1 MSTIPT
7 ADPHAPY
14 AQTVTET
21 SARVARGEL
30 TYAQVLESQLSR
42 IAARESSVKA
52 FKWHDADHVR
62 AQLAAVSL
70 RPEKLPLAGIAI
82 GIKDI
87 IDTGDTPTEYGSAAF
102 VENRPAK
109 DAAIVT
115 QLKAAGALMMGKTV
129 TTEFASQF
137 AGPTVNPHNFA
148 HTPGGSS
155 SGSAAAVADGMV
167 GLALGTQTA
176 GSTIRPAAYCGIV
189 GFKAT
194 RGKISLEGVNPLA
207 SSLDTMGWFGRS
219 VADVNLLASVLLGA
233 SNAVEKSGTIRLGW
247 FPGPEA
253 AQADADAVQALERA
267 RALLRANGIEL
278 VDIELPAKDFVALGE
293 SNRIIMSCEMS
304 RFYEKLYR
312 NKAPLGDLTVA
323 MIEFGLQIS
332 DAQLKAELEHAER
345 CRQMFTQVAK
355 GLDAVLTLASPGEAP
370 LKQNGTGSPMF
381 NRTWTTIGVPCL
393 GLPFGKGC
401 QGLPLA
407 VQLVAVEGQDHQLL
421 ALGGKIEALLAKA
434 KVV

>member
-1 MSTIPT
+1 MSTIPN
-7 ADPHAPY
+7 ADPKALY

-21 SARVARGEL
+21 SARIARGEV
-30 TYAQVLESQLSR
+30 THEQVLESQLGR
-42 IAARESSVKA
+42 IAAREPSVHA
-52 FKWHDADHVR
+52 FKWHDADNVR
-62 AQLAAVSL
+62 AQLAAVSA
-70 RPEKLPLAGIAI
+70 RPGKLPLAGIAI

-87 IDTGDTPTEYGSAAF
+87 IDTADMPTEYGSAAF
-102 VENRPAK
+102 VGNRPGK

-167 GLALGTQTA
+167 ALALGTQTA

-207 SSLDTMGWFGRS
+207 STLDTMGWFGRS
-219 VADVNLLASVLLGA
+219 VEDVKLLASVLLGP
-233 SNAVEKSGTIRLGW
+233 SSVGEKSGTIRIGW
-247 FPGPEA
+247 FPGPESQ
-253 AQADADAVQALERA
+253 QADADAREALERA
-267 RALLRANGIEL
+267 KQSLSKHGVEFVN
-278 VDIELPAKDFVALGE
+278 VELPPKDFIALGE
-293 SNRIIMSCEMS
+293 SNRMIMSYEMS

-323 MIEFGLQIS
+323 MIEFGLQIT
-332 DAQLKAELEHAER
+332 AEQFKAEREHAER
-345 CRQMFTQVAK
+345 CRQMFAQATK

-370 LKQNGTGSPMF
+370 LTENGTGSPMF

-393 GLPFGKGC
+393 GLPFGKGD

-407 VQLVAVEGQDHQLL
+407 VQFVAAEGQDHQLL
-421 ALGGKIEALLAKA
+421 ALGSKIEALLARA
-434 KVV
+434 

>member
-1 MSTIPT
+1 MSTIPS
-7 ADPHAPY
+7 ADSHALY

-21 SARVARGEL
+21 SARIARGEV
-30 TYAQVLESQLSR
+30 THAQVLESQLGR
-42 IAARESSVKA
+42 IAAREPSVHA

-62 AQLAAVSL
+62 EQLATVSSGS
-70 RPEKLPLAGIAI
+70 EKLPLAGIAI

-87 IDTGDTPTEYGSAAF
+87 IDTAEMPTEYGSAAF
-102 VENRPAK
+102 VGNCPAK

-115 QLKAAGALMMGKTV
+115 QLKAAGAVMMGKTV

-137 AGPTVNPHNFA
+137 AGATVNPHNFA

-207 SSLDTMGWFGRS
+207 PTLDTMGWFGRS
-219 VADVNLLASVLLGA
+219 VDDVKLLASVLLGA
-233 SNAVEKSGTIRLGW
+233 SNAAEKSGTIRLGW
-247 FPGPEA
+247 YPGPEA

-267 RALLRANGIEL
+267 KAMLRAHGVEL
-278 VDIELPAKDFVALGE
+278 VDVEVLPAKDMIALGE
-293 SNRIIMSCEMS
+293 SNRLIMSYEMS

-323 MIEFGLQIS
+323 MIEFGLQITE
-332 DAQLKAELEHAER
+332 AQFNAQREHAER
-345 CRQMFTQVAK
+345 CRQMFAQTAK

-370 LKQNGTGSPMF
+370 LTQNGTGSPMF

-393 GLPFGKGC
+393 GLPFGKGD

-421 ALGGKIEALLAKA
+421 AIGGKIEALLAKG
-434 KVV
+434 

>member
-1 MSTIPT
+1 MSTIPS
-7 ADPHAPY
+7 ADPHALY

-21 SARVARGEL
+21 SARIARGEI
-30 TYAQVLESQLSR
+30 TPAQVLESQLGR
-42 IAARESSVKA
+42 IAAREPSVHA
-52 FKWHDADHVR
+52 FKWHDADKVR
-62 AQLAAVSL
+62 AQLAAVSS
-70 RPEKLPLAGIAI
+70 RSEKLPLAGIAI

-87 IDTGDTPTEYGSAAF
+87 IDTADMPTEYGSAAF
-102 VENRPAK
+102 VGNRPAK

-115 QLKAAGALMMGKTV
+115 QLKAAGAVMMGKTV

-137 AGPTVNPHNFA
+137 AGATVNPHNFA

-207 SSLDTMGWFGRS
+207 PTLDTMGWFGRS
-219 VADVNLLASVLLGA
+219 VDDVKLLASVLLGA
-233 SNAVEKSGTIRLGW
+233 SNASEQSGTIRLGW
-247 FPGPEA
+247 YPGPEA
-253 AQADADAVQALERA
+253 AQAVADAVQALERA
-267 RALLRANGIEL
+267 KALLRAHGVEL
-278 VDIELPAKDFVALGE
+278 VDVEVMPAKDMIALGE
-293 SNRIIMSCEMS
+293 SNRLIMSYEMS

-323 MIEFGLQIS
+323 MIEFGLQIT
-332 DAQLKAELEHAER
+332 DAQFKAQREHAER
-345 CRQMFTQVAK
+345 CRQMFAQAAK

-370 LKQNGTGSPMF
+370 LTQNGTGSPMF

-393 GLPFGKGC
+393 GLPFGKGGK
-401 QGLPLA
+401 GLPLA
-407 VQLVAVEGQDHQLL
+407 VQLVAAEGQDHQLL
-421 ALGGKIEALLAKA
+421 ALGGKIESLLAKG
-434 KVV
+434 

>member
-1 MSTIPT
+1 MSTIPS
-7 ADPHAPY
+7 ADPHALY

-21 SARVARGEL
+21 SARIARGEV
-30 TYAQVLESQLSR
+30 THAQVLESQLGR
-42 IAARESSVKA
+42 IAAREPSVHA

-62 AQLAAVSL
+62 AQLAAVSA
-70 RPEKLPLAGIAI
+70 RSEKLPLAGVAI

-87 IDTGDTPTEYGSAAF
+87 IDTADMPTEYGSAAF
-102 VENRPAK
+102 VGNRPAK

-115 QLKAAGALMMGKTV
+115 QLKAAGAVMMGKTV

-137 AGPTVNPHNFA
+137 AGATVNPHNFA

-207 SSLDTMGWFGRS
+207 PTLDTMGWFGRS
-219 VADVNLLASVLLGA
+219 VDDVKLLASVLLGA
-233 SNAVEKSGTIRLGW
+233 PKAAEQTGTMRLGW
-247 FPGPEA
+247 YPGPEA

-267 RALLRANGIEL
+267 KAVLRAHGVEL
-278 VDIELPAKDFVALGE
+278 VDVEVLPAKDMIALGE
-293 SNRIIMSCEMS
+293 SNRMIMSYEMS

-323 MIEFGLQIS
+323 MIEFGLQITE
-332 DAQLKAELEHAER
+332 AQFNVQREHAER
-345 CRQMFTQVAK
+345 CRQMFTQAAK

-370 LKQNGTGSPMF
+370 LTQNGTGSPMF
-381 NRTWTTIGVPCL
+381 NRTWTSIGVPCL
-393 GLPFGKGC
+393 GLPFGKGD

-421 ALGGKIEALLAKA
+421 DLGGKIEALLAKG
-434 KVV
+434 

>member
-1 MSTIPT
+1 MSTIPS
-7 ADPHAPY
+7 ADPHALY

-21 SARVARGEL
+21 SARIARGEL
-30 TYAQVLESQLSR
+30 THAQVLESQLGR
-42 IAARESSVKA
+42 IAAREPSVHA

-62 AQLAAVSL
+62 SQLAAVSS
-70 RPEKLPLAGIAI
+70 RSEKLPLAGIAI

-87 IDTGDTPTEYGSAAF
+87 IDTADMPTEYGSAAF
-102 VENRPAK
+102 VANRPVK

-137 AGPTVNPHNFA
+137 AGATVNPHNFA

-155 SGSAAAVADGMV
+155 SGSAAAVADGML

-194 RGKISLEGVNPLA
+194 RGKISLEGVNPL
-207 SSLDTMGWFGRS
+207 SPTLDTMGWFGRS
-219 VADVNLLASVLLGA
+219 VDDVKLLASVLLGA
-233 SNAVEKSGTIRLGW
+233 SNAVEKSGMMRLGW
-247 FPGPEA
+247 YPGPEA
-253 AQADADAVQALERA
+253 AQADADAVHALERA
-267 RALLRANGIEL
+267 KAVLRAQGVEL
-278 VDIELPAKDFVALGE
+278 VDVEVIPAKDMIALGE
-293 SNRIIMSCEMS
+293 SNRMIMSYEMS

-323 MIEFGLQIS
+323 MIEFGLQITA
-332 DAQLKAELEHAER
+332 AQFEAQRAHAER
-345 CRQMFTQVAK
+345 CRQMFAQAAK

-370 LKQNGTGSPMF
+370 LTQNGTGSPMF
-381 NRTWTTIGVPCL
+381 NRTWTSIGVPCL
-393 GLPFGKGC
+393 GLPFGKGK

-407 VQLVAVEGQDHQLL
+407 VQLVAAEGLDHQLL
-421 ALGGKIEALLAKA
+421 ALGGKIESLLAKG
-434 KVV
+434 

>member
-1 MSTIPT
+1 MSTIPS
-7 ADPHAPY
+7 ADPHALY

-21 SARVARGEL
+21 SARIARGEL
-30 TYAQVLESQLSR
+30 THAQVLESQLGR
-42 IAARESSVKA
+42 IAAREPSVHA
-52 FKWHDADHVR
+52 FKFHDADDVR
-62 AQLAAVSL
+62 AQLAAVSS
-70 RPEKLPLAGIAI
+70 RSEKLPLAGIAI

-87 IDTGDTPTEYGSAAF
+87 IDTADMPSEYGSAAF
-102 VENRPAK
+102 VGHRPAK

-137 AGPTVNPHNFA
+137 AGATVNPHNFA

-207 SSLDTMGWFGRS
+207 PTLDTMGWFGRS
-219 VADVNLLASVLLGA
+219 VDDVKLLASVLLGT
-233 SNAVEKSGTIRLGW
+233 SNAAEKSGTMRLGW
-247 FPGPEA
+247 YPGPEA

-267 RALLRANGIEL
+267 KAMLRAQGIEL
-278 VDIELPAKDFVALGE
+278 VDVEVLPAKDMIALGE
-293 SNRIIMSCEMS
+293 SNRLIMSYEMS

-323 MIEFGLQIS
+323 MIEFGLQITE
-332 DAQLKAELEHAER
+332 AQFNAQREHAER
-345 CRQMFTQVAK
+345 CRQMFAQAAK

-370 LKQNGTGSPMF
+370 LTQNGTGSPMF
-381 NRTWTTIGVPCL
+381 NRTWTSIGVPCL
-393 GLPFGKGC
+393 GLPFGKGD

-407 VQLVAVEGQDHQLL
+407 VQLVAAEGQDHQLL
-421 ALGGKIEALLAKA
+421 AIGGKIESLLAKG
-434 KVV
+434 

>member
-1 MSTIPT
+1 MSTIPS
-7 ADPHAPY
+7 ADPHALY
-14 AQTVTET
+14 AQTVTEI
-21 SARVARGEL
+21 SARIARGEV
-30 TYAQVLESQLSR
+30 THAQVLESQLSR
-42 IAARESSVKA
+42 IAAREPSVHA

-62 AQLAAVSL
+62 AQLTAVSS
-70 RPEKLPLAGIAI
+70 RSEKLPLAGIAI

-87 IDTGDTPTEYGSAAF
+87 IDTADMPTGYGSAAF
-102 VENRPAK
+102 IGHRPAK

-137 AGPTVNPHNFA
+137 AGATVNPHNFA

-189 GFKAT
+189 GFKST

-207 SSLDTMGWFGRS
+207 PTLDTMGWFGRS
-219 VADVNLLASVLLGA
+219 VDDVKLLASVLLGA
-233 SNAVEKSGTIRLGW
+233 SDAAEQSGKMRLGW
-247 FPGPEA
+247 YPGPEA

-267 RALLRANGIEL
+267 KAVLRTHGIEL
-278 VDIELPAKDFVALGE
+278 VDVEVLPAKDMIALGE
-293 SNRIIMSCEMS
+293 SNRMIMSYEMS

-332 DAQLKAELEHAER
+332 EAQFNAQREHAER
-345 CRQMFTQVAK
+345 CRQMFTQAAK

-370 LKQNGTGSPMF
+370 LTQNGTGSPMF
-381 NRTWTTIGVPCL
+381 NRTWTSIGVPCL
-393 GLPFGKGC
+393 GLPFGKGK

-407 VQLVAVEGQDHQLL
+407 VQLVAVEGRDHQLL
-421 ALGGKIEALLAKA
+421 ALGGKIESLLAKG
-434 KVV
+434 

>member
-1 MSTIPT
+1 MSTIPS
-7 ADPHAPY
+7 ADPQALY

-21 SARVARGEL
+21 SARIARGEV
-30 TYAQVLESQLSR
+30 THKEVLESQLSR
-42 IAARESSVKA
+42 IAARESSVHA
-52 FKWHDADHVR
+52 FKWFDPDHVR
-62 AQLAAVSL
+62 AQLAEVSA
-70 RPEKLPLAGIAI
+70 RSGKLPLAGIAI

-87 IDTGDTPTEYGSAAF
+87 IDTADMPTEYGSAAF
-102 VENRPAK
+102 VGNRPAK
-109 DAAIVT
+109 DAAIVA

-155 SGSAAAVADGMV
+155 SGSAAAVADGMI

-194 RGKISLEGVNPLA
+194 RGKISLEGVNPL
-207 SSLDTMGWFGRS
+207 SPTLDTMGWFGRS
-219 VADVNLLASVLLGA
+219 VEDVKLLASVLLGPSSA
-233 SNAVEKSGTIRLGW
+233 EKSGAIRIGW

-253 AQADADAVQALERA
+253 QQADAEARKALERA
-267 RALLRANGIEL
+267 REVLSKHGVEFVAVEM
-278 VDIELPAKDFVALGE
+278 PAKDFIALGE
-293 SNRIIMSCEMS
+293 SNRIIMSYEMS

-323 MIEFGLQIS
+323 MIEFGLQITE
-332 DAQLKAELEHAER
+332 AQFNAEREHAEH
-345 CRQMFTQVAK
+345 CRKLFSQAAK

-393 GLPFGKGC
+393 GLPFGKGV

-407 VQLVAVEGQDHQLL
+407 VQLVATEGQDHQLL
-421 ALGGKIEALLAKA
+421 ALGEKIEAWLNKA
-434 KVV
+434 

>member
-1 MSTIPT
+1 MSTIPS
-7 ADPHAPY
+7 ADPHALY

-21 SARVARGEL
+21 SARIARGEV
-30 TYAQVLESQLSR
+30 THAQVLESQLGR
-42 IAARESSVKA
+42 IAAREPSVHA

-62 AQLAAVSL
+62 AQLAAVSA
-70 RPEKLPLAGIAI
+70 RSEKLPLAGVAI

-87 IDTGDTPTEYGSAAF
+87 IDTADMPTEYGSAAF
-102 VENRPAK
+102 VGNRPAK

-115 QLKAAGALMMGKTV
+115 QLKAAGAVMMGKTV

-137 AGPTVNPHNFA
+137 AGATVNPHNFA

-207 SSLDTMGWFGRS
+207 PTLDTMGWFGRS
-219 VADVNLLASVLLGA
+219 VDDVKLLASVLLGA
-233 SNAVEKSGTIRLGW
+233 SKEAEKTGTMRLGW
-247 FPGPEA
+247 YPGPEA
-253 AQADADAVQALERA
+253 AQADADAVQTLERA
-267 RALLRANGIEL
+267 KAVLRAHGIEL
-278 VDIELPAKDFVALGE
+278 VDAEVLPAKDMIALGE
-293 SNRIIMSCEMS
+293 SNRMIMSYEMS

-323 MIEFGLQIS
+323 MIEFGLQITE
-332 DAQLKAELEHAER
+332 AQFNAQREHAER
-345 CRQMFTQVAK
+345 CRQMFTQAAK

-370 LKQNGTGSPMF
+370 LTQNGTGSPMF

-393 GLPFGKGC
+393 GLPFGKGD

-421 ALGGKIEALLAKA
+421 DLGGKIEALLAKG
-434 KVV
+434 

>member
-1 MSTIPT
+1 MSTIPS
-7 ADPHAPY
+7 ADSHALY

-21 SARVARGEL
+21 SARIARGEI
-30 TYAQVLESQLSR
+30 THAQVLESQLGR
-42 IAARESSVKA
+42 IAAREPSVHA

-62 AQLAAVSL
+62 AQLAAVSA
-70 RPEKLPLAGIAI
+70 RSEKLPLAGIAI

-87 IDTGDTPTEYGSAAF
+87 IDTADMPTEYGSAAF
-102 VENRPAK
+102 VGNRPAK
-109 DAAIVT
+109 EAAIVT

-137 AGPTVNPHNFA
+137 AGATVNPHNFA

-194 RGKISLEGVNPLA
+194 RGKISLEGVNPL
-207 SSLDTMGWFGRS
+207 SPTLDTMGWFGRS
-219 VADVNLLASVLLGA
+219 VDDVKLLASVLLGA
-233 SNAVEKSGTIRLGW
+233 SNATEPSGTIRLGW
-247 FPGPEA
+247 YPGPEA

-267 RALLRANGIEL
+267 KAVLGAHRVEL
-278 VDIELPAKDFVALGE
+278 VDVEVLPAKDMIALGE
-293 SNRIIMSCEMS
+293 SNRIIMSHEMS

-323 MIEFGLQIS
+323 MIEFGLQITPE
-332 DAQLKAELEHAER
+332 QCQAEREHAER
-345 CRQMFTQVAK
+345 CRQLFAQATK
-355 GLDAVLTLASPGEAP
+355 GLNAVLTLASPGEAP

-381 NRTWTTIGVPCL
+381 NRTWTSIGVPCL
-393 GLPFGKGC
+393 GLPFGKGD

-407 VQLVAVEGQDHQLL
+407 VQLVAAEGQDHQLL
-421 ALGGKIEALLAKA
+421 ALGGKIEALLHSA
-434 KVV
+434 

>member
-1 MSTIPT
+1 MSTIPS
-7 ADPHAPY
+7 ADPHALY

-21 SARVARGEL
+21 SARIARGEV
-30 TYAQVLESQLSR
+30 THAQVLESQLGR
-42 IAARESSVKA
+42 IAALEPSVHA
-52 FKWHDADHVR
+52 FKWHDAERVR
-62 AQLAAVSL
+62 EQLAAVPARS
-70 RPEKLPLAGIAI
+70 EKLPLAGVAI

-87 IDTGDTPTEYGSAAF
+87 IDTADMPTEYGSAAF
-102 VENRPAK
+102 VGNRPAK

-115 QLKAAGALMMGKTV
+115 QLKAAGAVMMGKTV

-137 AGPTVNPHNFA
+137 AGATVNPHNFA

-207 SSLDTMGWFGRS
+207 QTLDTMGWFGRS
-219 VADVNLLASVLLGA
+219 VDDVKLLASVLLGA
-233 SNAVEKSGTIRLGW
+233 SHAAEKSDTIRLGW
-247 FPGPEA
+247 YPGPEA
-253 AQADADAVQALERA
+253 AQADADALQALERA
-267 RALLRANGIEL
+267 KVLLRAHGVEL
-278 VDIELPAKDFVALGE
+278 VDVEVLPAQDMIALGE
-293 SNRIIMSCEMS
+293 SNRLIMSYEMS

-312 NKAPLGDLTVA
+312 NKAPLGNLTVA
-323 MIEFGLQIS
+323 MIEFGLQITE
-332 DAQLKAELEHAER
+332 AQFNAQREHAER
-345 CRQMFTQVAK
+345 CRQMFSQAAK
-355 GLDAVLTLASPGEAP
+355 DLDAVLTLASPGEAP
-370 LKQNGTGSPMF
+370 LTQNGTGSPMF

-393 GLPFGKGC
+393 GLPFGKGD

-407 VQLVAVEGQDHQLL
+407 IQLVAAENQDHQLL
-421 ALGGKIEALLAKA
+421 ALGGIIESLLAKG
-434 KVV
+434 

>member
-1 MSTIPT
+1 MSTIPS
-7 ADPHAPY
+7 ADSHALY

-21 SARVARGEL
+21 SARIARGEV
-30 TYAQVLESQLSR
+30 THAQVLESQLGR
-42 IAARESSVKA
+42 IAAREPSVHA

-62 AQLAAVSL
+62 AQLDAVSSHS
-70 RPEKLPLAGIAI
+70 EKLPLAGIAI

-87 IDTGDTPTEYGSAAF
+87 IDTDDMPTEYGSAAF
-102 VENRPAK
+102 VGNRPAK

-115 QLKAAGALMMGKTV
+115 QLKAAGAVMMGKTV

-137 AGPTVNPHNFA
+137 AGATVNPHNFA

-194 RGKISLEGVNPLA
+194 RGEISLEGVNPL
-207 SSLDTMGWFGRS
+207 SPTLDTMGWFGRS
-219 VADVNLLASVLLGA
+219 VDDVKLLASVLLGA
-233 SNAVEKSGTIRLGW
+233 SNAAEKTGTMRLGW
-247 FPGPEA
+247 YPGPEA

-267 RALLRANGIEL
+267 MAVLRAHGVEL
-278 VDIELPAKDFVALGE
+278 VDVEVLPAKDMIALGE
-293 SNRIIMSCEMS
+293 SNRLIMSYEMS

-323 MIEFGLQIS
+323 MIEFGLQITE
-332 DAQLKAELEHAER
+332 AQFNAQREHAER
-345 CRQMFTQVAK
+345 CRQMFTQAVK

-370 LKQNGTGSPMF
+370 LKINGTGSPMF

-393 GLPFGKGC
+393 GLPFGKGD

-407 VQLVAVEGQDHQLL
+407 VQLVAVEGQDHSLL
-421 ALGGKIEALLAKA
+421 DLGGKIEGLLAKG
-434 KVV
+434 

>member
-1 MSTIPT
+1 MSTIPS
-7 ADPHAPY
+7 ADSHALY

-21 SARVARGEL
+21 SARIARGEV
-30 TYAQVLESQLSR
+30 THAQVLESQLGR
-42 IAARESSVKA
+42 IAAREPSVHA
-52 FKWHDADHVR
+52 FKFHDADDVR
-62 AQLAAVSL
+62 AQLAAVSS
-70 RPEKLPLAGIAI
+70 RSEKLPLAGIAI

-87 IDTGDTPTEYGSAAF
+87 IDTADMPSEYGSAAF
-102 VENRPAK
+102 VGHRPPK

-137 AGPTVNPHNFA
+137 AGATVNPHNFA

-207 SSLDTMGWFGRS
+207 PTLDTMGWFGRS
-219 VADVNLLASVLLGA
+219 VDDVKLLASVLLGA
-233 SNAVEKSGTIRLGW
+233 SNAAEKSGTIRLGW
-247 FPGPEA
+247 YPGPEA

-267 RALLRANGIEL
+267 KAVLHKHGVEL
-278 VDIELPAKDFVALGE
+278 VDVEVLPAKDMIALGE
-293 SNRIIMSCEMS
+293 SNRMIMSYEMS

-323 MIEFGLQIS
+323 MIEFGLQITE
-332 DAQLKAELEHAER
+332 AQFNAEREHAER
-345 CRQMFTQVAK
+345 CRQMFAQAAK

-370 LKQNGTGSPMF
+370 LTQNGTGSPMF
-381 NRTWTTIGVPCL
+381 NRTWTSIGVPCL
-393 GLPFGKGC
+393 GLPFGKGD

-407 VQLVAVEGQDHQLL
+407 IQLVAAEGQDHQLL
-421 ALGGKIEALLAKA
+421 AIGGKIESLLAKG
-434 KVV
+434 

>member
-1 MSTIPT
+1 MSTIPS
-7 ADPHAPY
+7 ADQHALY

-21 SARVARGEL
+21 SARIVRGEV
-30 TYAQVLESQLSR
+30 THAQVLASQLER
-42 IAARESSVKA
+42 IASREPSVHA
-52 FKWHDADHVR
+52 FKWHDAESVR
-62 AQLAAVSL
+62 EQLAAVSA
-70 RPEKLPLAGIAI
+70 RSEKLPLAGVAI

-87 IDTGDTPTEYGSAAF
+87 IDTADMPTGYGSAAF
-102 VENRPAK
+102 IGHRPAK

-137 AGPTVNPHNFA
+137 AGATVNPHNFA

-207 SSLDTMGWFGRS
+207 PTLDTMGWFGRS
-219 VADVNLLASVLLGA
+219 VDDVKLLASVLLGGSQA
-233 SNAVEKSGTIRLGW
+233 AEKSDTIRLGW
-247 FPGPEA
+247 YPGPEA
-253 AQADADAVQALERA
+253 AQADADAVQALEHA
-267 RALLRANGIEL
+267 KALLRAHGVEI
-278 VDIELPAKDFVALGE
+278 VDVEVLPTQDMIALGE
-293 SNRIIMSCEMS
+293 SNRLIMSYEMS
-304 RFYEKLYR
+304 RFYEQLYR

-323 MIEFGLQIS
+323 MIEFGLQITE
-332 DAQLKAELEHAER
+332 AQFNAQREHAER
-345 CRQMFTQVAK
+345 CRQMFAQAVK

-370 LKQNGTGSPMF
+370 LTQNGTGSPMF

-393 GLPFGKGC
+393 GLPFGKGD

-407 VQLVAVEGQDHQLL
+407 IQLVAAEGQDHQLL
-421 ALGGKIEALLAKA
+421 DLGGKLESLLSKG
-434 KVV
+434 

>member
-1 MSTIPT
+1 MSTIPS
-7 ADPHAPY
+7 ADSHALY

-21 SARVARGEL
+21 SARIARGEV
-30 TYAQVLESQLSR
+30 THAQVLESQLGR
-42 IAARESSVKA
+42 IAAREPSVHA
-52 FKWHDADHVR
+52 FKFHDADDVR
-62 AQLAAVSL
+62 AQLAAVSS
-70 RPEKLPLAGIAI
+70 RSEKLPLAGIAI

-87 IDTGDTPTEYGSAAF
+87 IDTADMPSEYGSAAF
-102 VENRPAK
+102 VGHRPPK

-137 AGPTVNPHNFA
+137 AGATVNPHNFA

-155 SGSAAAVADGMV
+155 RGSAAAVADGMV

-207 SSLDTMGWFGRS
+207 PTLDTMGWFGRS
-219 VADVNLLASVLLGA
+219 VDDVKLLASVLLGA
-233 SNAVEKSGTIRLGW
+233 SNAAEKSGTIRLGW
-247 FPGPEA
+247 YPGPEA

-267 RALLRANGIEL
+267 KAVLHKHGVEL
-278 VDIELPAKDFVALGE
+278 VDVEVLPAKDMIALGE
-293 SNRIIMSCEMS
+293 SNRMIMSYEMS

-323 MIEFGLQIS
+323 MIEFGLQITE
-332 DAQLKAELEHAER
+332 AQFNAEREHAER
-345 CRQMFTQVAK
+345 CRQMFAQAAK

-370 LKQNGTGSPMF
+370 LTQNGTGSPMF
-381 NRTWTTIGVPCL
+381 NRTWTSIGVPCL
-393 GLPFGKGC
+393 GLPFGKGD

-407 VQLVAVEGQDHQLL
+407 IQLVAAEGQDHQLL
-421 ALGGKIEALLAKA
+421 AIGGKIESLLAKG
-434 KVV
+434 

>member
-1 MSTIPT
+1 MPTIPS
-7 ADPHAPY
+7 ADPHALY
-14 AQTVTET
+14 AQPVTET
-21 SARVARGEL
+21 SARIARGEL
-30 TYAQVLESQLSR
+30 THEQVLESQLSR
-42 IAARESSVKA
+42 IAARESSVHA
-52 FKWHDADHVR
+52 FKWHDAEYVR
-62 AQLAAVSL
+62 AQLAAVKAKS
-70 RPEKLPLAGIAI
+70 EKLPLAGIAI

-87 IDTGDTPTEYGSAAF
+87 IDTADMPTEYGSAAF
-102 VENRPAK
+102 VGNQPAK
-109 DAAIVT
+109 DAAIVS

-207 SSLDTMGWFGRS
+207 PSLDTMGWFGRS
-219 VADVNLLASVLLGA
+219 VEDVKLLASVLLGPSPVGERA
-233 SNAVEKSGTIRLGW
+233 GLIRLGW
-247 FPGPEA
+247 YPGPEA
-253 AQADADAVQALERA
+253 QQADADARHALERA
-267 RALLRANGIEL
+267 KALLHAHGVEL
-278 VDIELPAKDFVALGE
+278 VDVELPATDMIALGE
-293 SNRIIMSCEMS
+293 SNRIIMSYEMS
-304 RFYEKLYR
+304 HFYERLYR
-312 NKAPLGDLTVA
+312 DKAPLGDLTVA

-332 DAQLKAELEHAER
+332 PAQFKAELEHAER
-345 CRQMFTQVAK
+345 CRQMFTQAAK

-393 GLPFGKGC
+393 GLPFGKGE
-401 QGLPLA
+401 QGLPLG

-421 ALGGKIEALLAKA
+421 ALGSKVEALLAQA
-434 KVV
+434 KSV

>member
-1 MSTIPT
+1 MSTIPS
-7 ADPHAPY
+7 ADPHALY

-21 SARVARGEL
+21 SARIARGEV
-30 TYAQVLESQLSR
+30 THAQVLESQLGR
-42 IAARESSVKA
+42 IAAREPSVHA

-62 AQLAAVSL
+62 AQLAAVSA
-70 RPEKLPLAGIAI
+70 RSEKLPLAGVAI

-87 IDTGDTPTEYGSAAF
+87 IDTADMPTEYGSAAF
-102 VENRPAK
+102 VGNRPAK

-115 QLKAAGALMMGKTV
+115 QLKAAGAVMMGKTV

-137 AGPTVNPHNFA
+137 AGATVNPHNFA

-207 SSLDTMGWFGRS
+207 PTLDTMGWFGRS
-219 VADVNLLASVLLGA
+219 VDDVKLLASVLLGA
-233 SNAVEKSGTIRLGW
+233 SKEAEKTGTMRLGW
-247 FPGPEA
+247 YPGPEA
-253 AQADADAVQALERA
+253 AQADADAVQTLERA
-267 RALLRANGIEL
+267 KAVLRAHGIEL
-278 VDIELPAKDFVALGE
+278 VDAEVLPAKDMIALGE
-293 SNRIIMSCEMS
+293 SNRMIMSYEMS

-323 MIEFGLQIS
+323 MIEFGLQIT
-332 DAQLKAELEHAER
+332 DAQFNAQREHAER
-345 CRQMFTQVAK
+345 CRQMFTQAAK

-370 LKQNGTGSPMF
+370 LTQNGTGSPMF

-393 GLPFGKGC
+393 GLPFGKGD

-421 ALGGKIEALLAKA
+421 DLGGKIEALLAKG
-434 KVV
+434 

>member
-1 MSTIPT
+1 MSTIPS
-7 ADPHAPY
+7 ADPHALY

-21 SARVARGEL
+21 SARIARGEV
-30 TYAQVLESQLSR
+30 THAQVLESQLGR
-42 IAARESSVKA
+42 VAAREPSVHA

-62 AQLAAVSL
+62 AQLAAVSA
-70 RPEKLPLAGIAI
+70 RSEKLPLAGIAI

-87 IDTGDTPTEYGSAAF
+87 IDTADMPTEYGSAAF
-102 VENRPAK
+102 VGNRPAK

-115 QLKAAGALMMGKTV
+115 QLKAAGAVMMGKTV

-137 AGPTVNPHNFA
+137 AGATVNPHNFA

-207 SSLDTMGWFGRS
+207 PTLDTMGWFGRS
-219 VADVNLLASVLLGA
+219 VDDVKLLASVLLGA
-233 SNAVEKSGTIRLGW
+233 SNAAEKSGTIRLGW
-247 FPGPEA
+247 YPGPEA
-253 AQADADAVQALERA
+253 TQADADAVQALERA
-267 RALLRANGIEL
+267 KAVLRAHGVEL
-278 VDIELPAKDFVALGE
+278 VDVEVLPAKDMIALGE
-293 SNRIIMSCEMS
+293 SNRMIMSFEMS

-323 MIEFGLQIS
+323 MIEFGLQIT
-332 DAQLKAELEHAER
+332 DAQFNAQREHAER
-345 CRQMFTQVAK
+345 CRQMFAQAAK
-355 GLDAVLTLASPGEAP
+355 GVDAVLTLASPGEAP
-370 LKQNGTGSPMF
+370 LTQNGTGSPMF
-381 NRTWTTIGVPCL
+381 NRTWTSIGVPCL
-393 GLPFGKGC
+393 GLPFGKGK

-421 ALGGKIEALLAKA
+421 ALGGKIESLLAKG
-434 KVV
+434 

>member
-1 MSTIPT
+1 MSTIPS
-7 ADPHAPY
+7 ADPHALY

-21 SARVARGEL
+21 SARIARGEI
-30 TYAQVLESQLSR
+30 TPAQVLESQLGR
-42 IAARESSVKA
+42 IAAREPSVHA
-52 FKWHDADHVR
+52 FKWHDADKVR
-62 AQLAAVSL
+62 AQLAAVSS
-70 RPEKLPLAGIAI
+70 RSEKLPLAGIAI

-87 IDTGDTPTEYGSAAF
+87 IDTADMPTEYGSAAF
-102 VENRPAK
+102 VGNRPAK

-115 QLKAAGALMMGKTV
+115 QLKAAGAVMMGKTV

-137 AGPTVNPHNFA
+137 AGATVNPHNFA

-207 SSLDTMGWFGRS
+207 PTLDTMGWFGRS
-219 VADVNLLASVLLGA
+219 VVDVKLLASVLLGA
-233 SNAVEKSGTIRLGW
+233 SNASEQSGTIRLGW
-247 FPGPEA
+247 YPGPEA
-253 AQADADAVQALERA
+253 AQAVADAVQALERA
-267 RALLRANGIEL
+267 KALLRAHGVEL
-278 VDIELPAKDFVALGE
+278 VDVEVMPAKDMIALGE
-293 SNRIIMSCEMS
+293 SNRLIMSYEMS

-323 MIEFGLQIS
+323 MIEFGLQIT
-332 DAQLKAELEHAER
+332 DAQFKAQREHAER
-345 CRQMFTQVAK
+345 CRQMFAQAAK

-370 LKQNGTGSPMF
+370 LTQNGTGSPMF

-393 GLPFGKGC
+393 GLPFGKGGK
-401 QGLPLA
+401 GLPLA
-407 VQLVAVEGQDHQLL
+407 VQLVAAEGQDHQLL
-421 ALGGKIEALLAKA
+421 ALGGKIESLLAKG
-434 KVV
+434 